1 MKPIAQACGAGFQ
14 PAADFQSAW
23 TRLGTSSAPA
33 RNPCAHRLL
42 WGRLAASGGLVVRL
56 SALVVVFTLT
66 LPAQDTPQSF
76 RGMVRYNRAP
86 VSNEVLKV
94 KLPRPV
100 ERQLSNGLRLLI
112 LEDHRAPTI
121 SLTIQIPSS
130 PLRDPAG
137 MPGVAEATAAL
148 MMSGTAT
155 RNQRQIAE
163 ALADIGATVSFS
175 AGAGGGGGRG
185 GGGGAAG
192 GGGTGSITVNA
203 LTEHFD
209 EALALMTDIL
219 LHPAFPADEFKRWQD
234 RQRSAIE
241 QARTSPTGLGSE
253 LLMKVLY
260 PNDARQFTR
269 LTTESLNKITRESLV
284 EHYKK
289 YYTPAGQLAGI
300 VGDISAKDA
309 AATLDK
315 ALAQWKGAP
324 VDKISMPIAAPIAE
338 KKVWLI
344 SRPGSVQTDIILA
357 NRAIDRTNPD
367 YIACLVMNQV
377 LGSGPAARLFRIIRE
392 EKGYTYGVSSSFTA
406 TRYLQHFSSSMLVR
420 TEVTEPALAD
430 LLKEF
435 KEIRDVPVPKEEF
448 EGAKRTLAASFALS
462 LENPQS
468 VLARWMQQR
477 EFGLPEDYWDTYSEK
492 VAAITVAD
500 VSRVAKKYVPYDN
513 VQIIAVGDG
522 DKIRDLL
529 KKFGPVQEVPVD

>member
-1 MKPIAQACGAGFQ
+1 MRKPFSKILVIFLASIAAVWAQEPAGQ
-14 PAADFQSAW
+14 
-23 TRLGTSSAPA
+23 T
-33 RNPCAHRLL
+33 
-42 WGRLAASGGLVVRL
+42 
-56 SALVVVFTLT
+56 
-66 LPAQDTPQSF
+66 F
-76 RGMVRYNRAP
+76 RGMVRLNRAP

-100 ERQLSNGLRLLI
+100 ERQLAGGIRLLI
-112 LEDHRAPTI
+112 LESHRAPSI

-155 RNQRQIAE
+155 RTQRQIAE

-175 AGAGGGGGRG
+175 AGGGGGGGRG
-185 GGGGAAG
+185 GAGGGAAS
-192 GGGTGSITVNA
+192 GTGSISVSA
-203 LTEHFD
+203 LTENFD
-209 EALALMTDIL
+209 AALAIMTDVL
-219 LHPAFPADEFKRWQD
+219 LHPSFPVDEFERWKT

-253 LLMKVLY
+253 TLMKVLY

-269 LTTESLNKITRESLV
+269 LTEESLNKITRESLIA
-284 EHYKK
+284 HYKK
-289 YYTPAGQLAGI
+289 YYTPAGSLAGI
-300 VGDISAKDA
+300 VGDITPKDA
-309 AATLDK
+309 VATLEK
-315 ALAQWKGAP
+315 ALGGWKGTA
-324 VDKISMPIAAPIAE
+324 VEKVALPIAAPIAA
-338 KKVWLI
+338 KKVWLVD
-344 SRPGSVQTDIILA
+344 RPGSVQTDLVLA
-357 NRAIDRTNPD
+357 NRAIARNSPD

-406 TRYLQHFSSSMLVR
+406 TQYLQHFSSSMLVR

-435 KEIRDVPVPKEEF
+435 KEIRDVPVPKEEL
-448 EGAKRTLAASFALS
+448 EGAKRTLVANFALG
-462 LENPQS
+462 LENPAG

-492 VAAITVAD
+492 IAAIGAEDVA
-500 VSRVAKKYVPYDN
+500 RVAKKYVPYDN

-522 DKIRDLL
+522 AKIREVL
-529 KKFGPVQEVPVD
+529 KKFGPVEEVAGGN